1 MKKIVFLSMFLL
13 TIGFSQDLV
22 DLGFDAYDKGDY
34 NKAAKIFS
42 RACDN
47 EVIDGCLNLGYLY
60 MDGLGGGKARLP

>member
-47 EVIDGCLNLGYLY
+47 EVIDGCLN
-60 MDGLGGGKARLP
+60 